1 MHCHCEG
8 RSIDHRPRRRFT
20 IVLCV
25 TLTFL
30 LIESIGAWLT
40 GSLALLADAGH
51 LLGDAGALSLALL
64 AMRLTDRPA
73 TTAMTYGYQRAEIL
87 AALFN
92 GLALWLIAGLIWHE
106 AYQRLHA
113 PPPIHSVGMIAVAA
127 AGLGANLV
135 SYVLLAPISQQTL
148 NTRAAMLHLIGDLLG
163 SVGALAAGLII
174 LTTDWRYADPLVSF
188 LIGGLI
194 LATSWGVVKQSIDVL
209 MEATPK
215 ELDPMAIMQAL
226 GAVEGLQEV
235 HDLHVW
241 SLRSGVHALTAHGV
255 IDEECNDAAILSEM
269 TRLLAERFNISHT
282 TIQLDRRPVFVR
294 IEPRRGPAVP

>member
-1 MHCHCEG
+1 VHCHCEG
-8 RSIDHRPRRRFT
+8 KTIDRRPRRRFT
-20 IVLCV
+20 IVLWV

-30 LIESIGAWLT
+30 VIESVGGWVT

-73 TTAMTYGYQRAEIL
+73 TTTMTYGYQRAEIL

-92 GLALWLIAGLIWHE
+92 GLALWLVAGLIWHE
-106 AYQRLHA
+106 AYQRLLA
-113 PPPIHSVGMIAVAA
+113 PPPIASIGMILVAT
-127 AGLGANLV
+127 AGLVANLV
-135 SYVLLAPISQQTL
+135 CYALLSSVAQQTL
-148 NTRAAMLHLIGDLLG
+148 NTRAAMLHLVGDLLG
-163 SVGALAAGLII
+163 SVGAIAAGLVI
-174 LTTDWRYADPLVSF
+174 LTTGWRLADPLVGF

-215 ELDPMAIMQAL
+215 ELDLAAILQAL
-226 GAVEGLQEV
+226 GTVPGLQEV

-255 IDEECNDAAILSEM
+255 IDEAGDDAAILSEM
-269 TRLLAERFNISHT
+269 TRILAERFNIIHT
-282 TIQLDRRPVFVR
+282 TIQLDRRPEFVQIR
-294 IEPRRGPAVP
+294 TSREPAGT